1 MDEII
6 YTVIVAIVVA
16 LIGALIGWTKRKG
29 YDTKFENIYIRY
41 KMVFEIAGALIKA
54 YDEALYNELND
65 ALTKMKNAYESPEFT
80 ADQFNEIVKE
90 CQDVLNR
97 VDELLN
103 KHKGETVPEDAT
115 EDKGDVAEET
125 VIEETTDTPTI
136 TEETTEEK
144 KE

>member
-6 YTVIVAIVVA
+6 YTVIVAIIVA
-16 LIGALIGWTKRKG
+16 VISGVIGWTKRKG
-29 YDTKFENIYIRY
+29 YDTKFENIYIKY

-54 YDEALYNELND
+54 YDEPLYNELNE
-65 ALTKMKNAYESPEFT
+65 ALAKMKSAYESPEFT

-103 KHKGETVPEDAT
+103 KHKGETVTGDAV
-115 EDKGDVAEET
+115 GET

-136 TEETTEEK
+136 TEEATEEK

>member
-6 YTVIVAIVVA
+6 YTVIVAIIVA

-29 YDTKFENIYIRY
+29 YDTKFENIYIKY
-41 KMVFEIAGALIKA
+41 KMVFEIAGALIRT

-103 KHKGETVPEDAT
+103 KHKGETVT
-115 EDKGDVAEET
+115 EDKISKDTADSEGT

-136 TEETTEEK
+136 TEEK

>member
-6 YTVIVAIVVA
+6 YTAIMAIIVA

-29 YDTKFENIYIRY
+29 YDTKFENIYIKY
-41 KMVFEIAGALIKA
+41 KMVFEIAGALVKT
-54 YDEALYNELND
+54 YDEALYNELKD
-65 ALTKMKNAYESPEFT
+65 ALTKMRNAYESPEFT

-103 KHKGETVPEDAT
+103 KHKGETVTEDTTSEDAVDS
-115 EDKGDVAEET
+115 EGT

-136 TEETTEEK
+136 TEEK

>member
-41 KMVFEIAGALIKA
+41 KMVFEITGALIKA
-54 YDEALYNELND
+54 YDEPLYNELND

-103 KHKGETVPEDAT
+103 KHKGETVSEDVT
-115 EDKGDVAEET
+115 EET
-125 VIEETTDTPTI
+125 VIEGTTDTPTI
-136 TEETTEEK
+136 TEEK

>member
-6 YTVIVAIVVA
+6 YTVIVAIIVA

-29 YDTKFENIYIRY
+29 YDTKFENIYIKY
-41 KMVFEIAGALIKA
+41 KMVFEIAGALIRT

-103 KHKGETVPEDAT
+103 KHKGETVT
-115 EDKGDVAEET
+115 EDTTSEDTVDSEGT

-136 TEETTEEK
+136 TEEK

>member
-6 YTVIVAIVVA
+6 YTVIMAIIVA

-29 YDTKFENIYIRY
+29 YDTKFENIYIKY
-41 KMVFEIAGALIKA
+41 KMVFEIAGALIRT

-103 KHKGETVPEDAT
+103 KHKGETVT
-115 EDKGDVAEET
+115 ENKTSKDTVDSEGT

-136 TEETTEEK
+136 TEEK

>member
-6 YTVIVAIVVA
+6 YTVIMAIIVA

-29 YDTKFENIYIRY
+29 YDTKFENIYIKY
-41 KMVFEIAGALIKA
+41 KMVFEIAGALIKT

-103 KHKGETVPEDAT
+103 KHKGETVTEGKTSGDAVDS
-115 EDKGDVAEET
+115 EGT

-136 TEETTEEK
+136 TEEK

>member
-6 YTVIVAIVVA
+6 YTVIVAIIVA

-41 KMVFEIAGALIKA
+41 KMVFEIAGALIRT
-54 YDEALYNELND
+54 YDEALYNELNE

-103 KHKGETVPEDAT
+103 KHKGETVT
-115 EDKGDVAEET
+115 EDKTPKDIVDSEGT

-136 TEETTEEK
+136 TEEK

>member
-6 YTVIVAIVVA
+6 YTVIMAIIVA

-29 YDTKFENIYIRY
+29 YDTKFENIYIKY
-41 KMVFEIAGALIKA
+41 KMVFEIAGALVKT

-103 KHKGETVPEDAT
+103 KHKGETVT
-115 EDKGDVAEET
+115 EDTTSEDTVDSEGT

-136 TEETTEEK
+136 TEEK

>member
-6 YTVIVAIVVA
+6 YTVIVAIIVA

-29 YDTKFENIYIRY
+29 YDTKFENIYIKY
-41 KMVFEIAGALIKA
+41 KMVFEIAGALIRT

-103 KHKGETVPEDAT
+103 KHKGETVTEGKTSGDAVDS
-115 EDKGDVAEET
+115 EGT

-136 TEETTEEK
+136 TEEK

>member
-6 YTVIVAIVVA
+6 YTVIVAIIVA

-29 YDTKFENIYIRY
+29 YDTKFENIYIKY

-65 ALTKMKNAYESPEFT
+65 ALTKMRSAYESPEFT

-115 EDKGDVAEET
+115 EDKGDAVEGT
-125 VIEETTDTPTI
+125 VIEGTTDTPTI
-136 TEETTEEK
+136 TEEK

>member
-6 YTVIVAIVVA
+6 YTVIVAIIVA

-29 YDTKFENIYIRY
+29 YDTKFENIYIKY
-41 KMVFEIAGALIKA
+41 KMVFEIAGALIRT

-103 KHKGETVPEDAT
+103 KHKGETVT
-115 EDKGDVAEET
+115 EGKTSKDTVDSEGT

-136 TEETTEEK
+136 TEEK

>member
-6 YTVIVAIVVA
+6 YTVIMAIIVA

-29 YDTKFENIYIRY
+29 YDTKFENIYIKY
-41 KMVFEIAGALIKA
+41 KMVFEIAGALIKT

-103 KHKGETVPEDAT
+103 KHKGETVT
-115 EDKGDVAEET
+115 ENKTSKDTVDSEGT

-136 TEETTEEK
+136 TEEK

>member
-6 YTVIVAIVVA
+6 YTVIMAIIVA

-29 YDTKFENIYIRY
+29 YDTKFENIYIKY
-41 KMVFEIAGALIKA
+41 KMVFEIAGALIRT

-103 KHKGETVPEDAT
+103 KHKGETVT
-115 EDKGDVAEET
+115 EDKTSKDAVDSEGT

-136 TEETTEEK
+136 TEEK

>member
-6 YTVIVAIVVA
+6 YTVIMAIIVA

-29 YDTKFENIYIRY
+29 YDTKFENIYIKY
-41 KMVFEIAGALIKA
+41 KMVFEIAGALIRT
-54 YDEALYNELND
+54 YDEALFNELND

-103 KHKGETVPEDAT
+103 KHKGETVIEDTTSEDAVDS
-115 EDKGDVAEET
+115 EGT

-136 TEETTEEK
+136 TEEK

>member
-6 YTVIVAIVVA
+6 YTVIVAIIVA

-29 YDTKFENIYIRY
+29 YDTKFENIYIKY
-41 KMVFEIAGALIKA
+41 KMVFEIAGALIRT

-103 KHKGETVPEDAT
+103 KHKGETVT
-115 EDKGDVAEET
+115 EDKTSEDAVDSEGT

-136 TEETTEEK
+136 TEEK